1 MELSQKLRRLRKER
15 RLSQLGLSQELDV
28 SRQAVSGWEAGASR
42 PSADSLRRL
51 SRLYGVPLEYLLDDG
66 MDGPEGAAE
75 PPGEEPGPE
84 PKPLPEPKPKRKRR
98 AALAL
103 VLIAAAAALLAG
115 AFLCGRAHRGQM
127 HFHIENLPGEEVE
140 VNPHGDFEL
149 EW

>member
-15 RLSQLGLSQELDV
+15 RLSQLELSQELDV

-66 MDGPEGAAE
+66 TDGPEGAAE

-84 PKPLPEPKPKRKRR
+84 PKPVTEPKPKRKRR

-103 VLIAAAAALLAG
+103 VLIAAVAALLAG
-115 AFLCGRAHRGQM
+115 AFLCGRAHRGPRY
-127 HFHIENLPGEEVE
+127 FHIEDLPGEEV
-140 VNPHGDFEL
+140 DITQAQTFDI

>member
-15 RLSQLGLSQELDV
+15 RLSQLELSQELDV

-66 MDGPEGAAE
+66 MDVPEGAAE

-84 PKPLPEPKPKRKRR
+84 PKPVPEPKPKRR

-115 AFLCGRAHRGQM
+115 AFLCGRAHRGPRY
-127 HFHIENLPGEEVE
+127 FHIEDLPGEEVE